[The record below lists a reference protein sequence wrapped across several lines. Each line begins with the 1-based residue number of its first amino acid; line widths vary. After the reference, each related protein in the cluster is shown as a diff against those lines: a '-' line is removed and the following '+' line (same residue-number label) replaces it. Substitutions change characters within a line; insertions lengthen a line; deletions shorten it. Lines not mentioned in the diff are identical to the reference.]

1 MAAKGAPLTPKSLSD
16 KYYKLN
22 KKYYGKAVTH
32 DNLIRYEWA
41 RIPHFYTAFYV
52 YKYATGLTAAV
63 NIANAILSKGDAA
76 VANYKKFLQSGGSD
90 SPYELLKIAGVDLM
104 QKAPFERA
112 MNEFKNTLELLKKEL
127 K

>member
-1 MAAKGAPLTPKSLSD
+1 M
-16 KYYKLN
+16 
-22 KKYYGKAVTH
+22 
-32 DNLIRYEWA
+32 
-41 RIPHFYTAFYV
+41 
-52 YKYATGLTAAV
+52 

>member
-1 MAAKGAPLTPKSLSD
+1 M
-16 KYYKLN
+16 
-22 KKYYGKAVTH
+22 
-32 DNLIRYEWA
+32 
-41 RIPHFYTAFYV
+41 
-52 YKYATGLTAAV
+52 
-63 NIANAILSKGDAA
+63 
-76 VANYKKFLQSGGSD
+76 ANYKKFLQSGGSD